1 MGIPMDDN
9 INAPTVPS
17 GPRTGRA
24 APDLSKL
31 SLDGLR
37 EEKLR
42 IEAEL
47 SALSS
52 VLTSHGVDMNT
63 PLTIDGFPRD
73 DIDVAQIRIT
83 RARIIHL
90 RTDHKEVMKW
100 IEQRVHETFAKLQQ
114 NQDASAAADT
124 TTTSTSQPAVA
135 GERSTSEAP
144 PPSEATV
151 VETPFAKVN
160 SVVAGSP
167 ADQAGLRAGDTIRS
181 FGGINWM
188 NHERLTKVA
197 EVVQQ
202 NEGRPVVVKVVR
214 KNDSGQGT
222 AELTLGLV
230 PRRDWGGRGLLGC
243 HLVPL

>member
-1 MGIPMDDN
+1 
-9 INAPTVPS
+9 
-17 GPRTGRA
+17 
-24 APDLSKL
+24 
-31 SLDGLR
+31 
-37 EEKLR
+37 
-42 IEAEL
+42 
-47 SALSS
+47 
-52 VLTSHGVDMNT
+52 
-63 PLTIDGFPRD
+63 
-73 DIDVAQIRIT
+73 
-83 RARIIHL
+83 
-90 RTDHKEVMKW
+90 MKW

-202 NEGRPVVVKVVR
+202 NEGVGHSAP
-214 KNDSGQGT
+214 
-222 AELTLGLV
+222 A
-230 PRRDWGGRGLLGC
+230 
-243 HLVPL
+243 